1 MLLLAHLAC
10 LHLKVACMQNA
21 ACSCQEQ
28 CYVRLSCSCLWAYA
42 SAKCRERHMLH
53 LAARH
58 ALVLGHVRVFSSS
71 QQPCVLLRAFKG
83 FGMAGGVVMHDV
95 NAALVR
101 EVGQADG
108 AGAAAAGAAGG
119 GQQVAAH

>member
-1 MLLLAHLAC
+1 
-10 LHLKVACMQNA
+10 
-21 ACSCQEQ
+21 
-28 CYVRLSCSCLWAYA
+28 
-42 SAKCRERHMLH
+42 MLH

-58 ALVLGHVRVFSSS
+58 ALVLGQVRALSSS
-71 QQPCVLLRAFKG
+71 QQPRVLLRAFKG

-108 AGAAAAGAAGG
+108 AGAGAAAAGAARG
-119 GQQVAAH
+119 GQQVVAH